1 MCTHCCTLVSGQ
13 LIVQIF
19 CNAHSNLCNI
29 STDFILIKTWDW
41 CAKYWYSRIKHMYLL
56 PRALSHTH
64 AHMYS
69 PRDGYSIA
77 AILRAATG
85 VTINIYFWICLSSY
99 DHASKPLVTPW
110 LYHESFVTLWPLTEL
125 SVELFH
131 TGGIKVAEKNSKE
144 LTHGRVFSNTLLFLS
159 GKCEGCIVI

>member
-69 PRDGYSIA
+69 LRDGYSIG

-85 VTINIYFWICLSSY
+85 VTINIYFWICISWPY
-99 DHASKPLVTPW
+99 IKTIDKLVTLPW
-110 LYHESFVTLWPLTEL
+110 IICDLVTFNWTVSWTL
-125 SVELFH
+125 SHWWDKSSREKSSKGNWDSHMAECSATLFCSL
-131 TGGIKVAEKNSKE
+131 VAGVKD
-144 LTHGRVFSNTLLFLS
+144 V
-159 GKCEGCIVI
+159 